1 MNICRCVPMSFVN
14 GVGTDVL
21 YCDKEL
27 GQRGGQSEASCLQG
41 RLRYFFKCVFWT
53 KPNTFSADNTFFFID
68 HRQSVDI
75 PLGNGAF
82 GTNRDRRAR
91 MVLRTFL
98 RIYDNFHVA
107 ALLSDLQY
115 CSLMDSIRAMTRSS
129 WIQYITFIPC
139 FSEARIPAVLS

>member
-1 MNICRCVPMSFVN
+1 M
-14 GVGTDVL
+14 
-21 YCDKEL
+21 
-27 GQRGGQSEASCLQG
+27 QG
-41 RLRYFFKCVFWT
+41 RLRYFFECVFWT

-75 PLGNGAF
+75 PLGNSAF

-107 ALLSDLQY
+107 APLSDLQY

-139 FSEARIPAVLS
+139 FSEARILAVLS